1 MWLTPSMPPEASG
14 TIQAAPGALP
24 LPRSSVLFRVAAE
37 PAMVLAS
44 GPRALLLQV
53 AHPSVAAG
61 VAEHSDYQSR
71 PWVRLVRTLA
81 VVSAIAFSE
90 STHSEEA
97 SRQLRQRHATVTGRT
112 EGGEPYRALDPELL
126 LWVWATLGD
135 SLVRVHASF
144 VRPLT
149 AAERN
154 ELYGQWKLVG
164 YACGMPVGSCPE
176 TWADF
181 TAYFE
186 QMVDSRLVPTEVG
199 QIVAGYVRRPPV
211 PFPLNV
217 VSGEI
222 MHVLTGGQLPDHLRH
237 QLGFS
242 WTTAHHL
249 AFEAASGASRL
260 SARLVPGWIRRAPM
274 TVATS
279 SALMSNLSRLGGVAR
294 RWAPPEGESDGAPVH
309 A

>member
-1 MWLTPSMPPEASG
+1 MPAEAG
-14 TIQAAPGALP
+14 PGSHAVTGGLP
-24 LPRSSVLFRVAAE
+24 LPRTSVLFRVAAE

-53 AHPSVAAG
+53 THPSVAAG
-61 VAEHSDYQSR
+61 VAQHSDYQSR

-81 VVSAIAFSE
+81 VVSAIAFAE
-90 STHSEEA
+90 SPYSKSA

-112 EGGEPYRALDPELL
+112 EGGDPYRALDPELL

-144 VRPLT
+144 VRPLST
-149 AAERN
+149 AECE
-154 ELYGQWKLVG
+154 ELYEQWKLVG
-164 YACGMPVGSCPE
+164 HACGMPVDSCPE

-181 TAYFE
+181 AAYFE
-186 QMVDSRLVPTEVG
+186 RMVVSRLVPTEVG
-199 QIVAGYVRRPPV
+199 QVVANYVRRPPL

-222 MHVLTGGQLPDHLRH
+222 MHVLTAGQLPDHLRR

-242 WTTAHHL
+242 WSATHQR

-260 SARLVPGWIRRAPM
+260 VARLVPGWIRRAPM

-279 SALMSNLSRLGGVAR
+279 SVVMSNLLDQQS
-294 RWAPPEGESDGAPVH
+294 PEGFSEPPLR
-309 A
+309 

>member
-1 MWLTPSMPPEASG
+1 ML
-14 TIQAAPGALP
+14 
-24 LPRSSVLFRVAAE
+24 
-37 PAMVLAS
+37 LAS

-53 AHPSVAAG
+53 THPSVAAG

-71 PWVRLVRTLA
+71 PWFRLVRTLA

-90 STHSEEA
+90 PTHSEMA
-97 SRQLRQRHATVTGRT
+97 ARQLRQRHAEVTGRT
-112 EGGEPYRALDPELL
+112 VDGEPYRALDPELL
-126 LWVWATLGD
+126 RWVWATLCD
-135 SLVRVHASF
+135 CLVRVHASF

-149 AAERN
+149 VAERD
-154 ELYGQWKLVG
+154 ELYDQWKLVG
-164 YACGMPVGSCPE
+164 YACGIPVDACPD

-181 TAYFE
+181 TAYFQ

-199 QIVAGYVRRPPV
+199 RIVAGYVRRPPV

-217 VSGEI
+217 VAGEI
-222 MHVLTGGQLPDHLRH
+222 MHVLTGGQLPDRLRR

-242 WTTAHHL
+242 WTAPHQL

-260 SARLVPGWIRRAPM
+260 ATRLVPGWIRRAPM

-279 SALMSNLSRLGGVAR
+279 SVFMSNLPWLGS
-294 RWAPPEGESDGAPVH
+294 APTTGRAGGAASDR
-309 A
+309 